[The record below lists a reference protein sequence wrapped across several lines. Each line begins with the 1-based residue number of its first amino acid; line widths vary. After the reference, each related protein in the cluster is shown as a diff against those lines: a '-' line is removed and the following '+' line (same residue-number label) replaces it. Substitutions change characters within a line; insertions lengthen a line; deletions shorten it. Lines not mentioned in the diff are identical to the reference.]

1 MYSWNSSGQ
10 DGLFQI
16 MQTVNNEQESIMVS
30 EEHFV
35 CESFVI
41 DDWTYSEDDVLFL
54 LEVKE
59 WEPESPQLLSA
70 LKTPFN

>member
-10 DGLFQI
+10 DELFPI

-41 DDWTYSEDDVLFL
+41 DDWTYSEDAGLYFMEGQRVRTWVSLVAVCFKNSL
-54 LEVKE
+54 
-59 WEPESPQLLSA
+59 
-70 LKTPFN
+70 

>member
-1 MYSWNSSGQ
+1 
-10 DGLFQI
+10 

-41 DDWTYSEDDVLFL
+41 DDWTYSEDDGLFL
-54 LEVKE
+54 LEGQRVRTQV
-59 WEPESPQLLSA
+59 SPVAVCFKNSL
-70 LKTPFN
+70 